1 MNLHLAFEDLG
12 LEDIW
17 KKENDVIPMGAKN
30 ILKNDSNGEFNS
42 FIKVVKYFKECFV
55 DIGYS
60 GLMAFYCCFFKDW

>member
-1 MNLHLAFEDLG
+1 
-12 LEDIW
+12 
-17 KKENDVIPMGAKN
+17 MGAKN

-60 GLMAFYCCFFKDW
+60 GLMAFYCCFFKD